1 MPIEINQE
9 LKDLEEL
16 KSNFQNTTPEHL
28 LAFINAL
35 GSINNLVILHRPTPL
50 PILEKGAVSEKQVI
64 NFNVLQSLT

>member
-35 GSINNLVILHRPTPL
+35 GSINNPVILYRPTPS
-50 PILEKGAVSEKQVI
+50 PISKKKYCFRRAG
-64 NFNVLQSLT
+64 N